1 MKKTI
6 LLVDDENDLREV
18 LDISLSDSGYEVLTA
33 ANGVQALS
41 ILKEKDIPVVITDIK
56 MPGIDG
62 IELLRKI
69 KNNYPETE
77 VIMLT
82 GHGDLDL
89 AIKSLK
95 HEATDFIT
103 KPINDDALEMALSR
117 AFDKISMRRKL
128 KEYERNRVMYDLF
141 INELIQEDVMIIGSD
156 YRILDINETLLKKL
170 GLEKNETVG
179 RYCYEITHRSTTP
192 CFGEDHRC
200 PLKETLIT
208 RKPTTE
214 THIHKDKDNKNVYYS
229 ISAYPLLENGEI
241 IGAIELS
248 RDITADI
255 NARQAMMQQDKLA
268 SIGRLSAGVAH
279 EINNPLTTILTTSM
293 LIQEDIDPDNP
304 MLEELVTITNET
316 LRCRKIVA
324 SLLDFA
330 RQTKPTK
337 KHHNINDIVEECIR
351 LTRKQAEFK
360 NLKMLKELSDKVPA
374 LLVDKEQIQQAL
386 INLILNATDATD
398 PGGTI
403 KISTLFSP
411 DEEFI
416 NIKVG
421 DTGKGIAADVIDNI
435 FEPFFTT
442 RDVGTGLG
450 LAITHGIIGRH
461 GGDIRV
467 QSRPGQ
473 GTTFTIRLPRNQG
486 TQNDHSKSPDPHH

>member
-6 LLVDDENDLREV
+6 LLVDDEPDLREV
-18 LDISLSDSGYEVLTA
+18 LDISLSDIGYEVLTA
-33 ANGVQALS
+33 ENGTQALN
-41 ILKEKDIPVVITDIK
+41 ILKEKNIPVVITDIK

-69 KNNYPETE
+69 KNHNSEAE

-103 KPINDDALEMALSR
+103 KPINDDALEIALVR
-117 AFDKISMRRKL
+117 AFEKISMRQKL
-128 KEYERNRVMYDLF
+128 KEYDRNRAIYDLF
-141 INELIQEDVMIIGSD
+141 INELIQEDVMIIGAD
-156 YRILDINETLLKKL
+156 YRILDINETLLNKL
-170 GLEKNETVG
+170 GLERKEAVG
-179 RYCYEITHRSTTP
+179 RYCYEITHRLSVP
-192 CFGEDHRC
+192 CSGEDHKC
-200 PLKETLIT
+200 PLEETLTT

-214 THIHKDKDNKNVYYS
+214 THIHKDKDNNNIYYS
-229 ISAYPLLENGEI
+229 ISAYPYFENGEI

-255 NARQAMMQQDKLA
+255 NTRQAMMQKDKLA

-279 EINNPLTTILTTSM
+279 EINNPLTTILTTAM
-293 LIQEDIDPDNP
+293 LIQEDINPDNP
-304 MLEELVTITNET
+304 IYEELETITNET

-330 RQTKPTK
+330 RQTKPAK
-337 KHHNINDIVEECIR
+337 KHHNINDIITECIR

-360 NLKMLKELSDKVPA
+360 DVQILEALSEKVPE
-374 LLVDKEQIQQAL
+374 LLLDKEQIQQAL
-386 INLILNATDATD
+386 INLILNASDATD

-403 KISTLFSP
+403 TVSTTFSP
-411 DEEFI
+411 DNQFV
-416 NIKVG
+416 NVKVS
-421 DTGKGIAADVIDNI
+421 DTGKGMAAEVLDKI

-442 RDVGTGLG
+442 REIGTGLG

-473 GTTFTIRLPRNQG
+473 GTTFGIRLPRNQG
-486 TQNDHSKSPDPHH
+486 NQDDHP

>member
-6 LLVDDENDLREV
+6 LLVDDEADLREV
-18 LDISLSDSGYEVLTA
+18 LDISLSHGGYEVFTA
-33 ANGVQALS
+33 ENGVQALD

-62 IELLRKI
+62 IDLLRKI
-69 KNNYPETE
+69 KNRHPETE

-103 KPINDDALEMALSR
+103 KPINDDALEMAMVR
-117 AFDKISMRRKL
+117 AFDKISMRKKL
-128 KEYERNRVMYDLF
+128 KEYDRNRAMYDIF
-141 INELIQEDVMIIGSD
+141 INELIQEDVLVIGSD
-156 YRILDINETLLKKL
+156 YRILDINETLLNKL
-170 GLEKNETVG
+170 GLKRKEAVG
-179 RYCYEITHRSTTP
+179 RYCYEITHRLTTP
-192 CFGEDHRC
+192 CSGEDHKC
-200 PLKETLIT
+200 PLKETLMT

-229 ISAYPLLENGEI
+229 ISAYPLFENGEV

-255 NARQAMMQQDKLA
+255 NGRQAMMQKDKLA

-279 EINNPLTTILTTSM
+279 EINNPLTTILTTAM

-304 MLEELVTITNET
+304 MYEELETITNET

-330 RQTKPTK
+330 RQTKPAK
-337 KHHNINDIVEECIR
+337 KHHNINDIITECIQ

-360 NLKMLKELSDKVPA
+360 DIQILNELSEKVPK
-374 LLVDKEQIQQAL
+374 LLLDKEQIQQAF

-403 KISTLFSP
+403 TVSTDFSP
-411 DEEFI
+411 DNQLV
-416 NIKVG
+416 NITVS
-421 DTGKGIAADVIDNI
+421 DTGKGIAAEVLDKI

-442 RDVGTGLG
+442 REIGTGLG

-467 QSRPGQ
+467 HSRPGE
-473 GTTFTIRLPRNQG
+473 GTTFTIRLPHNKG
-486 TQNDHSKSPDPHH
+486 N

>member
-6 LLVDDENDLREV
+6 LLVDDEADLREV
-18 LDISLSDSGYEVLTA
+18 LDISLSDTGYKVLTA
-33 ANGVQALS
+33 ENGTQALN
-41 ILKEKDIPVVITDIK
+41 ILNDNDVPVVVTDIK

-69 KNNYPETE
+69 KSKNPEAE

-82 GHGDLDL
+82 GHGDLEL

-95 HEATDFIT
+95 NEATDFIT
-103 KPINDDALEMALSR
+103 KPINDDALEMALQR
-117 AFDKISMRRKL
+117 AFEKIQMRQKL
-128 KEYERNRVMYDLF
+128 KEYQRNRAMYDLF

-170 GLEKNETVG
+170 GLEREEAVG
-179 RYCYEITHRSTTP
+179 RYCYEVTHRLSVP
-192 CFGEDHRC
+192 CSGEHHKC
-200 PLKETLIT
+200 PLEETLKT
-208 RKPTTE
+208 RKPTKE

-229 ISAYPLLENGEI
+229 ISAYPFFENGDL

-255 NARQAMMQQDKLA
+255 NSRQAMMQKDKLA

-279 EINNPLTTILTTSM
+279 EINNPLTTILTTAM
-293 LIQEDIDPDNP
+293 LIQEDIDPANP
-304 MLEELVTITNET
+304 MYEELQTITNET

-330 RQTKPTK
+330 RQTKPAK
-337 KHHNINDIVEECIR
+337 KHHNINDIIKECIR

-360 NLKMLKELSDKVPA
+360 DVQIEKALSKEVPE
-374 LLVDKEQIQQAL
+374 LLLDKEQIQQAL

-398 PGGTI
+398 PGGKIT
-403 KISTLFSP
+403 ISTNFLSDDHFVDITVS
-411 DEEFI
+411 
-416 NIKVG
+416 
-421 DTGKGIAADVIDNI
+421 DTGKGIAAEVVDKI

-442 RDVGTGLG
+442 REIGTGLG

-461 GGDIRV
+461 GGEIRV
-467 QSRPGQ
+467 QSQPDQ
-473 GTTFTIRLPRNQG
+473 GTTFTIRLPHNRGN
-486 TQNDHSKSPDPHH
+486 QNDRP

>member
-6 LLVDDENDLREV
+6 LLVDDEADLREV
-18 LDISLSDSGYEVLTA
+18 LDISLSDTGYKVFTA
-33 ANGVQALS
+33 ENGTQALN
-41 ILKEKDIPVVITDIK
+41 ILNDNDIPVVITDIK

-69 KNNYPETE
+69 KSKNPETE

-82 GHGDLDL
+82 GHGDLEL

-103 KPINDDALEMALSR
+103 KPINDDALEMALQR
-117 AFDKISMRRKL
+117 AFEKIQMRQKL
-128 KEYERNRVMYDLF
+128 KEYNRNRAMYDLF

-156 YRILDINETLLKKL
+156 YRIMDINETLLKKL
-170 GLEKNETVG
+170 GLEHKEAVG
-179 RYCYEITHRSTTP
+179 RYCYEVTHRLSVP
-192 CFGEDHRC
+192 CSGENHKC
-200 PLKETLIT
+200 PLEETLRT
-208 RKPTTE
+208 RKPTKE

-229 ISAYPLLENGEI
+229 ISAYPFFENGEI

-248 RDITADI
+248 RDITAEI
-255 NARQAMMQQDKLA
+255 NNRQAMMQKDKLA

-279 EINNPLTTILTTSM
+279 EINNPLTTILTTAM
-293 LIQEDIDPDNP
+293 LIQEDIDAANP
-304 MLEELVTITNET
+304 MYEELETISNET

-330 RQTKPTK
+330 RQTNPAK
-337 KHHNINDIVEECIR
+337 KHHNINHIITECIR

-360 NLKMLKELSDKVPA
+360 DVQIEKALSEEVPK
-374 LLVDKEQIQQAL
+374 LLLDKEQIQQAL
-386 INLILNATDATD
+386 INLILNAADATD
-398 PGGTI
+398 PGG
-403 KISTLFSP
+403 KITVSTTFLPGNQFV
-411 DEEFI
+411 D
-416 NIKVG
+416 IKVS
-421 DTGKGIAADVIDNI
+421 DTGKGMAAEVVDKI

-442 RDVGTGLG
+442 REIGTGLG

-467 QSRPGQ
+467 QSQLGQ
-473 GTTFTIRLPRNQG
+473 GTTFTIRLPHKQG
-486 TQNDHSKSPDPHH
+486 NQNDHP

>member
-6 LLVDDENDLREV
+6 LLVDDEADLREV
-18 LDISLSDSGYEVLTA
+18 LDISLSDTGYKVFTA
-33 ANGVQALS
+33 ENGTQALN
-41 ILKEKDIPVVITDIK
+41 ILNDNDIPVVVTDIK

-69 KNNYPETE
+69 KSKNPEAE

-82 GHGDLDL
+82 GHGDLEL

-103 KPINDDALEMALSR
+103 KPINDDALEMALQR
-117 AFDKISMRRKL
+117 AFEKIQMRQKL
-128 KEYERNRVMYDLF
+128 KDYQRNRAMYDLF

-170 GLEKNETVG
+170 GLERKEAVG
-179 RYCYEITHRSTTP
+179 RYCYEVTHRLSVP
-192 CFGEDHRC
+192 CSGEHHKC
-200 PLKETLIT
+200 PLEETLKT
-208 RKPTTE
+208 RKPTKE

-229 ISAYPLLENGEI
+229 ISAYPFFENGDL

-255 NARQAMMQQDKLA
+255 NSRQAMMQKDKLA

-279 EINNPLTTILTTSM
+279 EINNPLTTILTTAM
-293 LIQEDIDPDNP
+293 LIQEDIDPANP
-304 MLEELVTITNET
+304 MYEELQTITNET
-316 LRCRKIVA
+316 LRCRRIVA

-330 RQTKPTK
+330 RQTKPAK
-337 KHHNINDIVEECIR
+337 KHHNINDIIKECIR

-360 NLKMLKELSDKVPA
+360 DVQIEKALSEEVPK

-386 INLILNATDATD
+386 INLILNASDATD
-398 PGGTI
+398 PGGKIT
-403 KISTLFSP
+403 ISTNFLSDDHFV
-411 DEEFI
+411 D
-416 NIKVG
+416 IKVS
-421 DTGKGIAADVIDNI
+421 DTGKGIAAEVVDKI

-442 RDVGTGLG
+442 REIGTGLG

-461 GGDIRV
+461 GGEIRV
-467 QSRPGQ
+467 QSQPGQ
-473 GTTFTIRLPRNQG
+473 GTTFTIRLPHNQG
-486 TQNDHSKSPDPHH
+486 NQNDHP

>member
-6 LLVDDENDLREV
+6 LLVDDEADLREV
-18 LDISLSDSGYEVLTA
+18 LDISLSDSGYNVLTA
-33 ANGVQALS
+33 ENSTQALN
-41 ILKEKDIPVVITDIK
+41 ILNDNDIPVVITDIK

-69 KNNYPETE
+69 KSKNPETE

-82 GHGDLDL
+82 GHGDLEL

-103 KPINDDALEMALSR
+103 KPINDDALEMALQR
-117 AFDKISMRRKL
+117 AFEKISMRQKL
-128 KEYERNRVMYDLF
+128 KEYDRNRAMYDVL

-156 YRILDINETLLKKL
+156 YRVLDINETLLATL
-170 GLEKNETVG
+170 GLERKEAVG
-179 RYCYEITHRSTTP
+179 RYCYEITHRLTTP
-192 CFGEDHRC
+192 CSGEDHKC
-200 PLKETLIT
+200 PLKETFMT
-208 RKPTTE
+208 RKPTKE
-214 THIHKDKDNKNVYYS
+214 THIHKDKDNKNVHYS
-229 ISAYPLLENGEI
+229 ISAYPLFENGEI

-255 NARQAMMQQDKLA
+255 NTRQAMMQQDKLA

-279 EINNPLTTILTTSM
+279 EINNPLTTILTTAM

-304 MLEELVTITNET
+304 MYEELETITNET

-330 RQTKPTK
+330 RQTKPAK
-337 KHHNINDIVEECIR
+337 KHYNINDIITECVG

-360 NLKMLKELSDKVPA
+360 DVQILKALSEKVPK
-374 LLVDKEQIQQAL
+374 LLLDKEQIQQAL

-398 PGGTI
+398 PGG
-403 KISTLFSP
+403 KITVSTAFSP
-411 DEEFI
+411 GNQFV
-416 NIKVG
+416 NIKVS
-421 DTGKGIAADVIDNI
+421 DTGKGIAAEVVDKI

-442 RDVGTGLG
+442 REIGTGLG

-473 GTTFTIRLPRNQG
+473 GTTFTIRLPHNQG
-486 TQNDHSKSPDPHH
+486 NQDDHP

>member
-6 LLVDDENDLREV
+6 LLVDDEADLREV
-18 LDISLSDSGYEVLTA
+18 LDISLSDSGYNVLTA
-33 ANGVQALS
+33 ENSTQALN
-41 ILKEKDIPVVITDIK
+41 ILNDNDIPVVITDIK

-69 KNNYPETE
+69 KSKNPETE

-82 GHGDLDL
+82 GHGDLEL

-103 KPINDDALEMALSR
+103 KPINDDALEMALQR
-117 AFDKISMRRKL
+117 AFEKIQMRQKL
-128 KEYERNRVMYDLF
+128 KEYDRNRAMYDVF

-156 YRILDINETLLKKL
+156 YRVLDINETLLATL
-170 GLEKNETVG
+170 GLERKEAVG
-179 RYCYEITHRSTTP
+179 RYCYEITHRLTTP
-192 CFGEDHRC
+192 CSGEDHKC
-200 PLKETLIT
+200 PLKETFMT
-208 RKPTTE
+208 RKPTKE
-214 THIHKDKDNKNVYYS
+214 THIHKDKDNKNVHYS
-229 ISAYPLLENGEI
+229 ISAYPLFENGEI

-255 NARQAMMQQDKLA
+255 NTRQAMMQQDKLA

-279 EINNPLTTILTTSM
+279 EINNPLTTILTTAM

-304 MLEELVTITNET
+304 MYEELETITNET

-330 RQTKPTK
+330 RQTKPAK
-337 KHHNINDIVEECIR
+337 KHYNINDIITECVG

-360 NLKMLKELSDKVPA
+360 DVQILKALSEKVPE
-374 LLVDKEQIQQAL
+374 LLLDKEQIQQAL

-398 PGGTI
+398 PGG
-403 KISTLFSP
+403 KITVSTAFSP
-411 DEEFI
+411 GNQFV
-416 NIKVG
+416 NIKVS
-421 DTGKGIAADVIDNI
+421 DTGKGIAAEVVDKI

-442 RDVGTGLG
+442 REIGTGLG

-473 GTTFTIRLPRNQG
+473 GTTFTIRLPHNQG
-486 TQNDHSKSPDPHH
+486 NQDDHR

>member
-6 LLVDDENDLREV
+6 LLVDDEADLREV
-18 LDISLSDSGYEVLTA
+18 LNISLSDTGYKVMTA
-33 ANGVQALS
+33 ENGTQALN
-41 ILKEKDIPVVITDIK
+41 ILNDNDIPVVVTDIK

-69 KNNYPETE
+69 KSKNPEAE

-82 GHGDLDL
+82 GHGDLEL

-103 KPINDDALEMALSR
+103 KPINDDALEMALQR
-117 AFDKISMRRKL
+117 AFEKIQMRQKL
-128 KEYERNRVMYDLF
+128 KEYQRNRAMYDLF

-170 GLEKNETVG
+170 GLEREEAVG
-179 RYCYEITHRSTTP
+179 RYCYEVTHRQSVP
-192 CFGEDHRC
+192 CSGEHHKC
-200 PLKETLIT
+200 PLEETLKT
-208 RKPTTE
+208 RKPTKE

-229 ISAYPLLENGEI
+229 ISAYPFFENGDL

-248 RDITADI
+248 RDITTDI
-255 NARQAMMQQDKLA
+255 NSRQAMMQKDKLA

-279 EINNPLTTILTTSM
+279 EINNPLTTILTTAM
-293 LIQEDIDPDNP
+293 LIQEDIDPTNP
-304 MLEELVTITNET
+304 MYEELQTITNET

-330 RQTKPTK
+330 RQTKPAK
-337 KHHNINDIVEECIR
+337 KHHNINDIIKECIR

-360 NLKMLKELSDKVPA
+360 DVQIEKALSKEVPE
-374 LLVDKEQIQQAL
+374 LLLDKEQIQQAL

-398 PGGTI
+398 PGGKIT
-403 KISTLFSP
+403 ISTNFLSDDHFV
-411 DEEFI
+411 D
-416 NIKVG
+416 IKVS
-421 DTGKGIAADVIDNI
+421 DTGKGIAAEVVDKI

-442 RDVGTGLG
+442 REIGTGLG

-461 GGDIRV
+461 GGEIRV
-467 QSRPGQ
+467 QSQPDQ
-473 GTTFTIRLPRNQG
+473 GTTFTIRLPHNRGN
-486 TQNDHSKSPDPHH
+486 QNDRP

>member
-6 LLVDDENDLREV
+6 LLVDDEADLREV
-18 LDISLSDSGYEVLTA
+18 LDISLSDSGYNVLTA
-33 ANGVQALS
+33 ENSTQALN
-41 ILKEKDIPVVITDIK
+41 ILNDNDIPVVITDIK

-69 KNNYPETE
+69 KSKNPETE

-82 GHGDLDL
+82 GHGDLEL

-103 KPINDDALEMALSR
+103 KPINDDALEMALQR
-117 AFDKISMRRKL
+117 AFEKIQMRQKL
-128 KEYERNRVMYDLF
+128 KEYDRNRAMYDVL

-156 YRILDINETLLKKL
+156 YRVLDINETLLATL
-170 GLEKNETVG
+170 GLERKEAVG
-179 RYCYEITHRSTTP
+179 RYCYEITHRLTTP
-192 CFGEDHRC
+192 CSGEDHKC
-200 PLKETLIT
+200 PLKETLMT
-208 RKPTTE
+208 RKPTKE
-214 THIHKDKDNKNVYYS
+214 THIHKDKDNKNVHYS
-229 ISAYPLLENGEI
+229 ISAYPLFENGEI

-255 NARQAMMQQDKLA
+255 NTRQAMMQQDKLA

-279 EINNPLTTILTTSM
+279 EINNPLTTILTTAM

-304 MLEELVTITNET
+304 MYEELETITNET

-330 RQTKPTK
+330 RQTKPAK
-337 KHHNINDIVEECIR
+337 KHYNINDIIAECVG

-360 NLKMLKELSDKVPA
+360 DVQILKALSEKVPK
-374 LLVDKEQIQQAL
+374 LLLDKEQIQQAL

-398 PGGTI
+398 PGG
-403 KISTLFSP
+403 KITVSTAFSP
-411 DEEFI
+411 GNQFV
-416 NIKVG
+416 NIKVS
-421 DTGKGIAADVIDNI
+421 DTGKGIAAEVVDKI

-442 RDVGTGLG
+442 REIGTGLG

-473 GTTFTIRLPRNQG
+473 GTTFTIRLPHNQG
-486 TQNDHSKSPDPHH
+486 NQDDHR

>member
-6 LLVDDENDLREV
+6 LLVDDEADLREV
-18 LDISLSDSGYEVLTA
+18 LDISLSDIGYKVLTA
-33 ANGVQALS
+33 ENGTQALN
-41 ILKEKDIPVVITDIK
+41 ILNDNDIPVVVTDIK

-69 KNNYPETE
+69 KSKNPEAE

-82 GHGDLDL
+82 GHGDLEL

-103 KPINDDALEMALSR
+103 KPINDDALEMALQR
-117 AFDKISMRRKL
+117 AFEKIQMRQKL
-128 KEYERNRVMYDLF
+128 KEYQRNRAMYDLF

-170 GLEKNETVG
+170 GLEREEAVG
-179 RYCYEITHRSTTP
+179 RYCYEVTHRQSVP
-192 CFGEDHRC
+192 CSGEHHKC
-200 PLKETLIT
+200 PLEETLKT
-208 RKPTTE
+208 RKPTKE

-229 ISAYPLLENGEI
+229 ISAYPFFENGDL

-248 RDITADI
+248 RDITTDI
-255 NARQAMMQQDKLA
+255 NSRQAMMQKDKLA

-279 EINNPLTTILTTSM
+279 EINNPLTTILTTAM
-293 LIQEDIDPDNP
+293 LIQEDIDPANP
-304 MLEELVTITNET
+304 MYEELQTISNET

-330 RQTKPTK
+330 RQTKPAK
-337 KHHNINDIVEECIR
+337 KHHNINDIIKECIR

-360 NLKMLKELSDKVPA
+360 DVQIEKALSEEVPK
-374 LLVDKEQIQQAL
+374 LLLDKEQIQQAL

-398 PGGTI
+398 PGGKIT
-403 KISTLFSP
+403 ISTNFLSDDHFV
-411 DEEFI
+411 D
-416 NIKVG
+416 IKVS
-421 DTGKGIAADVIDNI
+421 DTGKGIAAEVVDKI

-442 RDVGTGLG
+442 REIGTGLG

-467 QSRPGQ
+467 QSQPGQ
-473 GTTFTIRLPRNQG
+473 GTTFTIRLPHN
-486 TQNDHSKSPDPHH
+486 

>member
-6 LLVDDENDLREV
+6 LLVDDEADLREV
-18 LDISLSDSGYEVLTA
+18 LDISLSDTGYKVLTA
-33 ANGVQALS
+33 ENGTQALN
-41 ILKEKDIPVVITDIK
+41 ILNDNDIPVVVTDIK

-69 KNNYPETE
+69 KSKNPEAE

-82 GHGDLDL
+82 GHGDLEL

-103 KPINDDALEMALSR
+103 KPINDDALEMALQR
-117 AFDKISMRRKL
+117 AFEKIQMRQKL
-128 KEYERNRVMYDLF
+128 KEYQRNRAMYDLF

-170 GLEKNETVG
+170 GLEREEAVG
-179 RYCYEITHRSTTP
+179 RYCYEVTHRQSVP
-192 CFGEDHRC
+192 CSGEHHKC
-200 PLKETLIT
+200 PLEVTLKT
-208 RKPTTE
+208 RKPTKE

-229 ISAYPLLENGEI
+229 ISAYPFFENGDL

-255 NARQAMMQQDKLA
+255 NSRQAMMQKDKLA

-279 EINNPLTTILTTSM
+279 EINNPLTTILTTAM
-293 LIQEDIDPDNP
+293 LIQEDIDPTNP
-304 MLEELVTITNET
+304 MYEELQTITNET

-330 RQTKPTK
+330 RQTKPAK
-337 KHHNINDIVEECIR
+337 KHHNINDIIKECIR

-360 NLKMLKELSDKVPA
+360 DVQIEKALSKEVPE
-374 LLVDKEQIQQAL
+374 LLLDKEQIQQAL

-398 PGGTI
+398 PGGKIT
-403 KISTLFSP
+403 ISTNFLSDDHFV
-411 DEEFI
+411 D
-416 NIKVG
+416 IKVS
-421 DTGKGIAADVIDNI
+421 DTGKGIAAEVVDKI

-442 RDVGTGLG
+442 REIGTGLG

-461 GGDIRV
+461 GGEIRV
-467 QSRPGQ
+467 QSQPCQ
-473 GTTFTIRLPRNQG
+473 GTTFTIRLPHNRGN
-486 TQNDHSKSPDPHH
+486 QNDRP

>member
-6 LLVDDENDLREV
+6 LLVDDEADLREV
-18 LDISLSDSGYEVLTA
+18 LDISLSHGGYEVFTA
-33 ANGVQALS
+33 ENGVQALD

-62 IELLRKI
+62 IDLLRKI
-69 KNNYPETE
+69 KNSHQETE

-89 AIKSLK
+89 DIKSLK

-103 KPINDDALEMALSR
+103 KPINDDALEMAMVR
-117 AFDKISMRRKL
+117 AFDKISMRKKL
-128 KEYERNRVMYDLF
+128 KEYDRNRAMYDIF
-141 INELIQEDVMIIGSD
+141 INELIQEDVLVIGSD
-156 YRILDINETLLKKL
+156 YRILDINETLLNKL
-170 GLEKNETVG
+170 GLKRKEAVG
-179 RYCYEITHRSTTP
+179 RYCYEITHRLTTP
-192 CFGEDHRC
+192 CSGEDHKC
-200 PLKETLIT
+200 PLKETLMT

-229 ISAYPLLENGEI
+229 ISAYPLFENGEV

-255 NARQAMMQQDKLA
+255 NGRQAMMQKDKLA

-279 EINNPLTTILTTSM
+279 EINNPLTTILTTAM

-304 MLEELVTITNET
+304 MYEELETITNET

-330 RQTKPTK
+330 RQTKPAK
-337 KHHNINDIVEECIR
+337 KHHNINDIITECIQ

-360 NLKMLKELSDKVPA
+360 DIQILNELSEKVPK
-374 LLVDKEQIQQAL
+374 LLLDKEQIQQAF

-403 KISTLFSP
+403 TVSTDFSP
-411 DEEFI
+411 DNQLV
-416 NIKVG
+416 NITVS
-421 DTGKGIAADVIDNI
+421 DTGKGIAAEVLDKI

-442 RDVGTGLG
+442 REIGTGLG

-467 QSRPGQ
+467 HSRPGE
-473 GTTFTIRLPRNQG
+473 GTTFTIRLPHNKG
-486 TQNDHSKSPDPHH
+486 N

>member
-6 LLVDDENDLREV
+6 LLVDDEADLREV
-18 LDISLSDSGYEVLTA
+18 LDISLSDSGYNVLTA
-33 ANGVQALS
+33 ENSTQALN
-41 ILKEKDIPVVITDIK
+41 ILNDNDIPVVITDIK

-69 KNNYPETE
+69 KSKNPETE

-82 GHGDLDL
+82 GHGDLEL

-103 KPINDDALEMALSR
+103 KPINDDALEMALQR
-117 AFDKISMRRKL
+117 AFEKIQMRQKL
-128 KEYERNRVMYDLF
+128 KEYDRNRAMYDVL

-156 YRILDINETLLKKL
+156 YRVLDINETLLATL
-170 GLEKNETVG
+170 GLERKEAVG
-179 RYCYEITHRSTTP
+179 RYCYEITHRLTTP
-192 CFGEDHRC
+192 CSGEDHKC
-200 PLKETLIT
+200 PLKETLMT
-208 RKPTTE
+208 RKPTKE
-214 THIHKDKDNKNVYYS
+214 THIHKDKDNKNVHYS
-229 ISAYPLLENGEI
+229 ISAYPLFENGEI

-255 NARQAMMQQDKLA
+255 NTRQAMMQQDKLA

-279 EINNPLTTILTTSM
+279 EINNPLTTILTTAM

-304 MLEELVTITNET
+304 MYEELETITNET

-330 RQTKPTK
+330 RQTKPAK
-337 KHHNINDIVEECIR
+337 KHHNINDIIAECIH

-360 NLKMLKELSDKVPA
+360 DVQILKALSEKVPK
-374 LLVDKEQIQQAL
+374 LLLDKEQIQQAL

-398 PGGTI
+398 PGG
-403 KISTLFSP
+403 KITVSTAFSP
-411 DEEFI
+411 GNQFV
-416 NIKVG
+416 NIKVS
-421 DTGKGIAADVIDNI
+421 DTGKGIAAEVVDKI

-442 RDVGTGLG
+442 REIGTGLG

-473 GTTFTIRLPRNQG
+473 GTTFTIRLPHNQG
-486 TQNDHSKSPDPHH
+486 NQDDHP

>member
-6 LLVDDENDLREV
+6 LLVDDETDLREV
-18 LDISLSDSGYEVLTA
+18 LDISLSDAGYEVLTA
-33 ANGVQALS
+33 ENGVQALN
-41 ILKEKDIPVVITDIK
+41 ILKKNDIPVVITDIK

-69 KNNYPETE
+69 KNINPETE

-103 KPINDDALEMALSR
+103 KPINNGALEMALMR
-117 AFDKISMRRKL
+117 AFEKISMRQKL
-128 KEYERNRVMYDLF
+128 KEYERNRAMYDLF

-156 YRILDINETLLKKL
+156 YRILDINETLLEKL
-170 GLEKNETVG
+170 GLERKEAVG
-179 RYCYEITHRSTTP
+179 RYCYEITHKLTTP
-192 CFGEDHRC
+192 CSGEDHKC
-200 PLKETLIT
+200 PLNETLMT
-208 RKPTTE
+208 RKPTKE
-214 THIHKDKDNKNVYYS
+214 THIHKNKDNKNVYYS
-229 ISAYPLLENGEI
+229 ISAYPLFENGEI

-255 NARQAMMQQDKLA
+255 NTRQAMMQQDKLA

-279 EINNPLTTILTTSM
+279 EINNPLTTILTTAM
-293 LIQEDIDPDNP
+293 LIQEDIDPKNP
-304 MLEELVTITNET
+304 MYEELGTITNET

-330 RQTKPTK
+330 RQTKPAK
-337 KHHNINDIVEECIR
+337 KHHNINDIITECIR
-351 LTRKQAEFK
+351 LIRKQAEFK
-360 NLKMLKELSDKVPA
+360 DVKIIKALSEKVPE
-374 LLVDKEQIQQAL
+374 LLLDKEQIQQAL
-386 INLILNATDATD
+386 INLILNATDATES
-398 PGGTI
+398 GGTI
-403 KISTLFSP
+403 TVSTAFSP
-411 DEEFI
+411 DDQSV
-416 NIKVG
+416 NIKVS
-421 DTGKGIAADVIDNI
+421 DTGKGIAAEVLDKI

-442 RDVGTGLG
+442 REIGTGLG

-473 GTTFTIRLPRNQG
+473 GTTFTIRLPHSQG
-486 TQNDHSKSPDPHH
+486 NQNDQP

>member
-6 LLVDDENDLREV
+6 LLVDDEADLREV
-18 LDISLSDSGYEVLTA
+18 LDISLSDTGYEVLTA
-33 ANGVQALS
+33 ENGAQALN
-41 ILKEKDIPVVITDIK
+41 ILKENDIPVVITDIK

-69 KNNYPETE
+69 KNKNPETE

-95 HEATDFIT
+95 HKATDFIT
-103 KPINDDALEMALSR
+103 KPINDDALEMALIR
-117 AFDKISMRRKL
+117 AFEKISMRQKL
-128 KEYERNRVMYDLF
+128 KEYDRNRAMYDVL

-156 YRILDINETLLKKL
+156 YRVLDINETLLATL
-170 GLEKNETVG
+170 GLERKEAVG
-179 RYCYEITHRSTTP
+179 RYCYEITHRLTTP
-192 CFGEDHRC
+192 CSGEDHKC
-200 PLKETLIT
+200 PLKETLMT
-208 RKPTTE
+208 RKPTKE
-214 THIHKDKDNKNVYYS
+214 THIHKDKDNKNIHYS
-229 ISAYPLLENGEI
+229 ISAYPLFENGEI

-248 RDITADI
+248 RDITVDI
-255 NARQAMMQQDKLA
+255 NTRQAMMQQDKLA

-279 EINNPLTTILTTSM
+279 EINNPLTTILTTAM
-293 LIQEDIDPDNP
+293 LIQEDIDPKNP
-304 MLEELVTITNET
+304 MYEELEIITNET

-330 RQTKPTK
+330 RQTKPAK
-337 KHHNINDIVEECIR
+337 KHHNINDIIAECVG

-360 NLKMLKELSDKVPA
+360 DVQILKALSEKVPK
-374 LLVDKEQIQQAL
+374 LLLDKEQIQQAL

-398 PGGTI
+398 PGG
-403 KISTLFSP
+403 KITVSTALSP
-411 DEEFI
+411 GNQFV
-416 NIKVG
+416 NIKVS
-421 DTGKGIAADVIDNI
+421 DTGKGIAAEVVDKI

-442 RDVGTGLG
+442 REIGTGLG

-473 GTTFTIRLPRNQG
+473 GTTFTIRLPHNQG
-486 TQNDHSKSPDPHH
+486 NQDDHP

>member
-6 LLVDDENDLREV
+6 LLVDDEADLREV
-18 LDISLSDSGYEVLTA
+18 LDISLSDTGYKVLTA
-33 ANGVQALS
+33 ENGTQALN
-41 ILKEKDIPVVITDIK
+41 ILNDNDIPVVVTDIK

-69 KNNYPETE
+69 KSKNPEAE

-82 GHGDLDL
+82 GHGDLEL

-103 KPINDDALEMALSR
+103 KPINDDALEMALQR
-117 AFDKISMRRKL
+117 AFEKIQMRQKL
-128 KEYERNRVMYDLF
+128 KEYQRNRAMYDLF

-170 GLEKNETVG
+170 GLEREEAVG
-179 RYCYEITHRSTTP
+179 RYCYEVTHRQSVP
-192 CFGEDHRC
+192 CSGEHHKC
-200 PLKETLIT
+200 PLEETLKT
-208 RKPTTE
+208 RKPTKE

-229 ISAYPLLENGEI
+229 ISAYPFFENGDL

-255 NARQAMMQQDKLA
+255 NSRQAMMQKDKLA

-279 EINNPLTTILTTSM
+279 EINNPLTTILTTAM
-293 LIQEDIDPDNP
+293 LIQEDIDPTNP
-304 MLEELVTITNET
+304 MYEELQTITNET

-330 RQTKPTK
+330 RQTKPAK
-337 KHHNINDIVEECIR
+337 KHHNINDIIKECIR

-360 NLKMLKELSDKVPA
+360 DVQIEKALSKEVPE
-374 LLVDKEQIQQAL
+374 LLLDKEQIQQAL

-398 PGGTI
+398 PGGKIT
-403 KISTLFSP
+403 ISTNFLSDDHFV
-411 DEEFI
+411 D
-416 NIKVG
+416 IKVS
-421 DTGKGIAADVIDNI
+421 DTGKGIAAEVVDKI

-442 RDVGTGLG
+442 REIGTGLG

-461 GGDIRV
+461 GGEIRV
-467 QSRPGQ
+467 KSQPCQ
-473 GTTFTIRLPRNQG
+473 GTTFTIRLPHNRGN
-486 TQNDHSKSPDPHH
+486 QNDRP

>member
-6 LLVDDENDLREV
+6 LLVDDEADLREV
-18 LDISLSDSGYEVLTA
+18 LDISLSDSGYNVLTA
-33 ANGVQALS
+33 ENSTQALN
-41 ILKEKDIPVVITDIK
+41 ILNDNDIPVVITDIK

-69 KNNYPETE
+69 KSKNPETE

-82 GHGDLDL
+82 GHGDLEL

-103 KPINDDALEMALSR
+103 KPINDDALEMALQR
-117 AFDKISMRRKL
+117 AFEKIQMRQKL
-128 KEYERNRVMYDLF
+128 KEYDRNRAMYDVL

-156 YRILDINETLLKKL
+156 YRVLDINETLLATL
-170 GLEKNETVG
+170 GLERKEAVG
-179 RYCYEITHRSTTP
+179 RYCYEITHRLTTP
-192 CFGEDHRC
+192 CSGEDHKC
-200 PLKETLIT
+200 PLKETFMT
-208 RKPTTE
+208 RKPTKE
-214 THIHKDKDNKNVYYS
+214 THIHKDKDNKNVHYS
-229 ISAYPLLENGEI
+229 ISAYPLFENGEI

-255 NARQAMMQQDKLA
+255 NTRQAMMQQDKLA

-279 EINNPLTTILTTSM
+279 EINNPLTTILTTAM

-304 MLEELVTITNET
+304 MYEELETITNET

-330 RQTKPTK
+330 RQTKPAK
-337 KHHNINDIVEECIR
+337 KHHNINDIIAECVG

-360 NLKMLKELSDKVPA
+360 DVQILKALSEKVPK
-374 LLVDKEQIQQAL
+374 LLLDKEQIQQAL

-398 PGGTI
+398 PGG
-403 KISTLFSP
+403 KITVSTAFSP
-411 DEEFI
+411 GNQFV
-416 NIKVG
+416 NIKVS
-421 DTGKGIAADVIDNI
+421 DTGKGIAAEVVDKI

-442 RDVGTGLG
+442 REIGTGLG

-473 GTTFTIRLPRNQG
+473 GTTFTIRLPHNQG
-486 TQNDHSKSPDPHH
+486 NQDDHR

>member
-6 LLVDDENDLREV
+6 LLVDDEADLREV

-33 ANGVQALS
+33 ENGVQALS
-41 ILKEKDIPVVITDIK
+41 ALKENDIPVVITDIK

-69 KNNYPETE
+69 KRINPETE

-103 KPINDDALEMALSR
+103 KPINDEALEMALAR
-117 AFDKISMRRKL
+117 AFEKIQMRQKL
-128 KEYERNRVMYDLF
+128 KRYDRNRAMYDIF

-156 YRILDINETLLKKL
+156 YRIMDINETLLKKL
-170 GLEKNETVG
+170 GLERKEAVG
-179 RYCYEITHRSTTP
+179 RYCYEITHRQTTP
-192 CFGEDHRC
+192 CSGEDHKC

-214 THIHKDKDNKNVYYS
+214 THIHKDKNNKNIYYS
-229 ISAYPLLENGEI
+229 ISAYPLFENGEI

-255 NARQAMMQQDKLA
+255 NTRQVMMQQDKLA

-279 EINNPLTTILTTSM
+279 EINNPLTTILTTAM
-293 LIQEDIDPDNP
+293 LIMEDIDPDNP
-304 MLEELVTITNET
+304 MHDELKTITNET

-330 RQTKPTK
+330 RQTKPAK
-337 KHHNINDIVEECIR
+337 KHHNVNDIVTECIR

-360 NLKMLKELSDKVPA
+360 DVKIIKALSKKVPE
-374 LLVDKEQIQQAL
+374 LLLDKEQIQQAL

-398 PGGTI
+398 PGGTVTV
-403 KISTLFSP
+403 STALSTDNQFV
-411 DEEFI
+411 
-416 NIKVG
+416 NIQVT
-421 DTGKGIAADVIDNI
+421 DTGKGIDAEVIDKI

-450 LAITHGIIGRH
+450 LAITHGIIGSH

-467 QSRPGQ
+467 QSKPGQ
-473 GTTFTIRLPRNQG
+473 GSTFTIRLPRNQG
-486 TQNDHSKSPDPHH
+486 NQNDHP

>member
-1 MKKTI
+1 
-6 LLVDDENDLREV
+6 
-18 LDISLSDSGYEVLTA
+18 
-33 ANGVQALS
+33 
-41 ILKEKDIPVVITDIK
+41 PVVITDIK

-69 KNNYPETE
+69 KSKNPETE

-82 GHGDLDL
+82 GHGDLEL

-103 KPINDDALEMALSR
+103 KPINDDALEMALVR
-117 AFDKISMRRKL
+117 AFEKISTRQKL
-128 KEYERNRVMYDLF
+128 KEYDRNRAMYDVL
-141 INELIQEDVMIIGSD
+141 INELIQEDVLIIGSD
-156 YRILDINETLLKKL
+156 YRVLDINETLLATL
-170 GLEKNETVG
+170 GLERKEAVG
-179 RYCYEITHRSTTP
+179 RYCYEITHRLTKP
-192 CFGEDHRC
+192 CSGEDHKC
-200 PLKETLIT
+200 PLKETLMT
-208 RKPTTE
+208 RKPTKE
-214 THIHKDKDNKNVYYS
+214 THIHKDKDNKNIHYS
-229 ISAYPLLENGEI
+229 ISAYPLFENGEI

-255 NARQAMMQQDKLA
+255 NTRQAMMQQDKLA

-279 EINNPLTTILTTSM
+279 EINNPLTTILTTAM

-304 MLEELVTITNET
+304 MYEELGTITNET

-337 KHHNINDIVEECIR
+337 KYHNINDIIIECIG

-360 NLKMLKELSDKVPA
+360 DVQILKALSEQVPEL
-374 LLVDKEQIQQAL
+374 LLDKEQIQQAL

-398 PGGTI
+398 PGG
-403 KISTLFSP
+403 KITVSTALSP
-411 DEEFI
+411 DNQFVNI
-416 NIKVG
+416 NVS
-421 DTGKGIAADVIDNI
+421 DTGKGIAAEVVDKI

-442 RDVGTGLG
+442 REIGTGLG

-473 GTTFTIRLPRNQG
+473 GTTFTIRLPHNQG
-486 TQNDHSKSPDPHH
+486 NQDDHP

>member
-6 LLVDDENDLREV
+6 LLVDDEADLREV
-18 LDISLSDSGYEVLTA
+18 LDISLSDSGYNVLTA
-33 ANGVQALS
+33 ENSTQALN
-41 ILKEKDIPVVITDIK
+41 ILNDNDIPVVITDIK

-69 KNNYPETE
+69 KSKNPETE

-82 GHGDLDL
+82 GHGDLEL

-103 KPINDDALEMALSR
+103 KPINDDALEMALQR
-117 AFDKISMRRKL
+117 AFEKISMRQKL
-128 KEYERNRVMYDLF
+128 KEYDRNRAMYDVF

-156 YRILDINETLLKKL
+156 YRVLDINETLLATL
-170 GLEKNETVG
+170 GLERKEAVG
-179 RYCYEITHRSTTP
+179 RYCYEITHRLTTP
-192 CFGEDHRC
+192 CSGEDHKC
-200 PLKETLIT
+200 PLKETLMT
-208 RKPTTE
+208 RKPTKE
-214 THIHKDKDNKNVYYS
+214 THIHKDKDNKNVHYS
-229 ISAYPLLENGEI
+229 ISAYPLFENGEI

-255 NARQAMMQQDKLA
+255 NTRQAMMQQDKLA

-279 EINNPLTTILTTSM
+279 EINNPLTTILTTAM

-304 MLEELVTITNET
+304 MYEELETITNET

-330 RQTKPTK
+330 RQTKPAK
-337 KHHNINDIVEECIR
+337 KHYNINDIIAESVG

-360 NLKMLKELSDKVPA
+360 DVQILKALSEKVPK
-374 LLVDKEQIQQAL
+374 LLLDKEQIQQAL

-398 PGGTI
+398 PGG
-403 KISTLFSP
+403 KITVSTAFSP
-411 DEEFI
+411 GNQFV
-416 NIKVG
+416 NIKVS
-421 DTGKGIAADVIDNI
+421 DTGKGIAAEVVDKI

-442 RDVGTGLG
+442 REIGTGLG

-473 GTTFTIRLPRNQG
+473 GTTFTIRLPHNQG
-486 TQNDHSKSPDPHH
+486 NQDDHR

>member
-6 LLVDDENDLREV
+6 LLVDDEADLREV
-18 LDISLSDSGYEVLTA
+18 LDISLSDTGYEVLTA
-33 ANGVQALS
+33 ENGVQALN
-41 ILKEKDIPVVITDIK
+41 ILNENDIPVVITDIK

-69 KNNYPETE
+69 KNKNPETE

-103 KPINDDALEMALSR
+103 KPINDDALEMALVR
-117 AFDKISMRRKL
+117 AFEKISMRQKL
-128 KEYERNRVMYDLF
+128 KEYDRNRAMYDVL

-156 YRILDINETLLKKL
+156 YRILDVNETLLNKL
-170 GLEKNETVG
+170 GLERKETVG
-179 RYCYEITHRSTTP
+179 QYCYEITHRQNTP
-192 CFGEDHRC
+192 CSGEDHKC
-200 PLKETLIT
+200 PLKETLMT
-208 RKPTTE
+208 RKSTKE
-214 THIHKDKDNKNVYYS
+214 THIHKDKDNNNIYYS
-229 ISAYPLLENGEI
+229 ISAYPLFENGEVV
-241 IGAIELS
+241 GAIELS

-255 NARQAMMQQDKLA
+255 NTRQAMMQQDKLA

-279 EINNPLTTILTTSM
+279 EINNPLTTILTTAM

-304 MLEELVTITNET
+304 MYEELGTITNET

-330 RQTKPTK
+330 RQSKPAK
-337 KHHNINDIVEECIR
+337 KHHNINDIITECIQ
-351 LTRKQAEFK
+351 LTCKQAEFK
-360 NLKMLKELSDKVPA
+360 DVQILQALSEKVPK
-374 LLVDKEQIQQAL
+374 LLLDKEQIQQAL

-398 PGGTI
+398 PGG
-403 KISTLFSP
+403 KITVSTAFSP
-411 DEEFI
+411 GNQFV
-416 NIKVG
+416 NIKVS
-421 DTGKGIAADVIDNI
+421 DTGKGIADEVADKI

-442 RDVGTGLG
+442 REIGTGLG

-467 QSRPGQ
+467 QSRPSQ
-473 GTTFTIRLPRNQG
+473 GTTFTIRLPHKQGNQDG
-486 TQNDHSKSPDPHH
+486 HP

>member
-6 LLVDDENDLREV
+6 LLVDDEADLREV
-18 LDISLSDSGYEVLTA
+18 LDISLSDTGYKVLTA
-33 ANGVQALS
+33 ENGTQALN
-41 ILKEKDIPVVITDIK
+41 ILNDNDIPVVVTDIK

-69 KNNYPETE
+69 KSKNPEAE

-82 GHGDLDL
+82 GHGDLEL

-103 KPINDDALEMALSR
+103 KPINDDALEMALQR
-117 AFDKISMRRKL
+117 AFEKIQMRQKL
-128 KEYERNRVMYDLF
+128 KEYQRNRAMYDLF

-170 GLEKNETVG
+170 GLEREEAVG
-179 RYCYEITHRSTTP
+179 RYCYEVTHRLSVP
-192 CFGEDHRC
+192 CSGEHHKC
-200 PLKETLIT
+200 PLEETLKT
-208 RKPTTE
+208 RKPTKE

-229 ISAYPLLENGEI
+229 ISAYPFFENGDL

-255 NARQAMMQQDKLA
+255 NSRQAMMQKDKLA

-279 EINNPLTTILTTSM
+279 EINNPLTTILTTAM
-293 LIQEDIDPDNP
+293 LIQEDIDPTNP
-304 MLEELVTITNET
+304 MYEELQTITNET

-330 RQTKPTK
+330 RQTKPAK
-337 KHHNINDIVEECIR
+337 KHHNINDIIKECIR

-360 NLKMLKELSDKVPA
+360 DVQIEKALSKEVPE
-374 LLVDKEQIQQAL
+374 LLLDKEQIQQAL

-398 PGGTI
+398 PGGKIT
-403 KISTLFSP
+403 ISTNFLSDDHFV
-411 DEEFI
+411 D
-416 NIKVG
+416 IKVS
-421 DTGKGIAADVIDNI
+421 DTGKGIAAEVVDKI

-442 RDVGTGLG
+442 REIGTGLG

-467 QSRPGQ
+467 QSQPGQ
-473 GTTFTIRLPRNQG
+473 GTTFTIRLPHNRGN
-486 TQNDHSKSPDPHH
+486 QNDRP

>member
-6 LLVDDENDLREV
+6 LLVDDEADLREV
-18 LDISLSDSGYEVLTA
+18 LDISLSDTGYNVLTA
-33 ANGVQALS
+33 ENSAQALDF
-41 ILKEKDIPVVITDIK
+41 LNDNDIPVVITDIK

-69 KNNYPETE
+69 KSKNPETE

-82 GHGDLDL
+82 GHGDLEL

-103 KPINDDALEMALSR
+103 KPINDDALEMALVR
-117 AFDKISMRRKL
+117 AFEKISTRQKL
-128 KEYERNRVMYDLF
+128 KEYDRNRAMYDVL
-141 INELIQEDVMIIGSD
+141 INELIQEDVLIIGSD
-156 YRILDINETLLKKL
+156 YRVLDINETLLATL
-170 GLEKNETVG
+170 GLERKEAVG
-179 RYCYEITHRSTTP
+179 RYCYEITHRLTKP
-192 CFGEDHRC
+192 CSGEDHKC
-200 PLKETLIT
+200 PLKETLMT
-208 RKPTTE
+208 RKPTKE
-214 THIHKDKDNKNVYYS
+214 THIHKDKDNKNIHYS
-229 ISAYPLLENGEI
+229 ISAYPLFENGEI

-255 NARQAMMQQDKLA
+255 NTRQAMMQQDKLA

-279 EINNPLTTILTTSM
+279 EINNPLTTILTTAM

-304 MLEELVTITNET
+304 MYEELGTITNET

-337 KHHNINDIVEECIR
+337 KYHNINDIIIECIG

-360 NLKMLKELSDKVPA
+360 DVQILKALSEQVPEL
-374 LLVDKEQIQQAL
+374 LLDKEQIQQAL

-398 PGGTI
+398 PGG
-403 KISTLFSP
+403 KITVSTALSP
-411 DEEFI
+411 DNQFVNI
-416 NIKVG
+416 NVS
-421 DTGKGIAADVIDNI
+421 DTGKGIAAEVVDKI

-442 RDVGTGLG
+442 REIGTGLG

-461 GGDIRV
+461 GGDILV

-473 GTTFTIRLPRNQG
+473 GTTFTIRLPHNQG
-486 TQNDHSKSPDPHH
+486 NQDDRP

>member
-6 LLVDDENDLREV
+6 LLVDDETDLREV
-18 LDISLSDSGYEVLTA
+18 LDISLSDTGYNVLTA
-33 ANGVQALS
+33 ENSTQALK
-41 ILKEKDIPVVITDIK
+41 ILNDNDIPVVITDIK

-69 KNNYPETE
+69 KSKNPETE

-82 GHGDLDL
+82 GHGDLEL

-95 HEATDFIT
+95 NEATDFIT
-103 KPINDDALEMALSR
+103 KPINDDALEMALQR
-117 AFDKISMRRKL
+117 AFEKIQMREKL
-128 KEYERNRVMYDLF
+128 KEYDRNRAMYDVF

-156 YRILDINETLLKKL
+156 YRILDINETLLSKL
-170 GLEKNETVG
+170 GLERKEAVG
-179 RYCYEITHRSTTP
+179 RYCYEITHRLSVP
-192 CFGEDHRC
+192 CTGEDHKC
-200 PLKETLIT
+200 PLEETLMT

-229 ISAYPLLENGEI
+229 ISAYPLFENGEI

-248 RDITADI
+248 RDITTDI
-255 NARQAMMQQDKLA
+255 NTRQAMMQQDKLA

-279 EINNPLTTILTTSM
+279 EINNPLTTILTTAM
-293 LIQEDIDPDNP
+293 LIQEDIDSKNP
-304 MLEELVTITNET
+304 MYEELGTITNEA

-337 KHHNINDIVEECIR
+337 KYHNINDIIIECIG

-360 NLKMLKELSDKVPA
+360 DVQILKALSEQVPEL
-374 LLVDKEQIQQAL
+374 LLDKEQIQQAL

-398 PGGTI
+398 PGG
-403 KISTLFSP
+403 KITVSTALSP
-411 DEEFI
+411 DNQFV
-416 NIKVG
+416 NITVS
-421 DTGKGIAADVIDNI
+421 DTGKGIAAEVVDKI

-442 RDVGTGLG
+442 REIGTGLG

-473 GTTFTIRLPRNQG
+473 GTTFTIRLPHNQG
-486 TQNDHSKSPDPHH
+486 NQDDHP

>member
-6 LLVDDENDLREV
+6 LLVDDEADLREV
-18 LDISLSDSGYEVLTA
+18 LDISLSDTGYKVLTA
-33 ANGVQALS
+33 ENGSQALN
-41 ILKEKDIPVVITDIK
+41 ILKENDIPVVITDIK

-69 KNNYPETE
+69 KNKNPETE

-82 GHGDLDL
+82 GHGDLEL

-103 KPINDDALEMALSR
+103 KPINDEALEMALER
-117 AFDKISMRRKL
+117 AFEKISMRQKL
-128 KEYERNRVMYDLF
+128 KEYDRNRAMYDVL

-156 YRILDINETLLKKL
+156 YLILDINETLLNKF
-170 GLEKNETVG
+170 GLERKEAVG
-179 RYCYEITHRSTTP
+179 RYCYEITHRLTKP
-192 CFGEDHRC
+192 CSGEDHKC
-200 PLKETLIT
+200 PLKETLMT

-214 THIHKDKDNKNVYYS
+214 THIHKDKDNNNIHYS
-229 ISAYPLLENGEI
+229 ISAYPLFENGEV

-255 NARQAMMQQDKLA
+255 NVRQEMMQKDKLA

-279 EINNPLTTILTTSM
+279 EVNNPLTTILTTAM
-293 LIQEDIDPDNP
+293 LIQEDIDPKNP
-304 MLEELVTITNET
+304 MYEELETITNET

-330 RQTKPTK
+330 RQTKPAK
-337 KHHNINDIVEECIR
+337 KHYNINDIITECIR

-360 NLKMLKELSDKVPA
+360 DVQILQTLSEKIPEL
-374 LLVDKEQIQQAL
+374 LLDKEQIQQAL

-398 PGGTI
+398 PGG
-403 KISTLFSP
+403 KITVSTSFSP
-411 DEEFI
+411 DNQFV
-416 NIKVG
+416 NTKVS
-421 DTGKGIAADVIDNI
+421 DTGKGIAAEVVDKI

-442 RDVGTGLG
+442 REIGTGLG

-467 QSRPGQ
+467 QSRPDQ
-473 GTTFTIRLPRNQG
+473 GTTFTIRLPHNQG
-486 TQNDHSKSPDPHH
+486 IQDDHP

>member
-6 LLVDDENDLREV
+6 LLVDDEADLREV
-18 LDISLSDSGYEVLTA
+18 LDISLSDTGYEVLTA
-33 ANGVQALS
+33 ENGAQALN
-41 ILKEKDIPVVITDIK
+41 ILKENDISVVITDIK

-69 KNNYPETE
+69 KNKNPETE

-95 HEATDFIT
+95 HKATDFIT
-103 KPINDDALEMALSR
+103 KPINDDALEMALIR
-117 AFDKISMRRKL
+117 AFEKISMRQKL
-128 KEYERNRVMYDLF
+128 KEYDRNRAMYDVL

-156 YRILDINETLLKKL
+156 YRVLDINETLLATL
-170 GLEKNETVG
+170 GLERKEAVG
-179 RYCYEITHRSTTP
+179 RYCYEITHRLTKP
-192 CFGEDHRC
+192 CSGEDHKC
-200 PLKETLIT
+200 PLKETLLT
-208 RKPTTE
+208 RKPTKE
-214 THIHKDKDNKNVYYS
+214 THIHKDKDNKNIHYS
-229 ISAYPLLENGEI
+229 ISAYPLFENGEI

-255 NARQAMMQQDKLA
+255 NTRQAMIQQDKLA

-293 LIQEDIDPDNP
+293 LIQEDIDPKNP
-304 MLEELVTITNET
+304 MYEELETITNET

-330 RQTKPTK
+330 RQTKPAK
-337 KHHNINDIVEECIR
+337 KHHNINGIITDCIG

-360 NLKMLKELSDKVPA
+360 DVQILKALSEKVPE
-374 LLVDKEQIQQAL
+374 LLLDKEQIQQAL

-403 KISTLFSP
+403 TVSTAFSQ
-411 DEEFI
+411 DSQFV
-416 NIKVG
+416 NIKVS
-421 DTGKGIAADVIDNI
+421 DTGKGIAAEVVDKI

-442 RDVGTGLG
+442 REIGTGLG

-473 GTTFTIRLPRNQG
+473 GTTFTIRLPHNQG
-486 TQNDHSKSPDPHH
+486 NQDGQP